1 MSLDAPIN
9 NIQQS
14 NQNVGLTN
22 SFLDFKVI
30 EKSPSLL
37 QATIIVSANVVDI
50 LYQEA
55 VLNQQQH
62 IQTQGFQRGNVP
74 LSYIQENFKTQ
85 LISHLKEFIFKYCVI
100 NFLYKKIYEQKIVTA
115 DEPRLINITLEPKKD
130 AQFNFEWTQIDPIT
144 IHEWKYF
151 PFKAPKRKNYK
162 DLDRQVETFI
172 KEERNYLKN
181 WQDKG
186 LAIGDWVNFTITL
199 ANKDNTIL
207 LADLKQN
214 FWFKLDN
221 EEIEGPLRKL
231 FLGKKKGDLF
241 YTTNIGFQ
249 EYFSDQ
255 LPIPYNF
262 YVEIIDIIPHY
273 YFCLEQFKYHF
284 RIKTNKD
291 MHKKLIEV
299 CSYRNDISQ
308 RLAMVE
314 ESLKLLLYKH
324 PIIAPKQLVSRQQN
338 IILRTVRENPDYNV
352 YRKQKDFQKQ
362 VQRLAEKQIK
372 EIIFL
377 DQLAYHENIDAT
389 DEDIKNYLNLTKRQR
404 MKEFIYYKLPHFKHD
419 GNTVPIPTQELK
431 QICLRD
437 KTLNYIIYHLTKK

>member
-172 KEERNYLKN
+172 KEERSYLKN

-199 ANKDNTIL
+199 ANK
-207 LADLKQN
+207 
-214 FWFKLDN
+214 
-221 EEIEGPLRKL
+221 
-231 FLGKKKGDLF
+231 
-241 YTTNIGFQ
+241 
-249 EYFSDQ
+249 
-255 LPIPYNF
+255 
-262 YVEIIDIIPHY
+262 
-273 YFCLEQFKYHF
+273 
-284 RIKTNKD
+284 
-291 MHKKLIEV
+291 
-299 CSYRNDISQ
+299 
-308 RLAMVE
+308 
-314 ESLKLLLYKH
+314 
-324 PIIAPKQLVSRQQN
+324 
-338 IILRTVRENPDYNV
+338 
-352 YRKQKDFQKQ
+352 
-362 VQRLAEKQIK
+362 
-372 EIIFL
+372 
-377 DQLAYHENIDAT
+377 
-389 DEDIKNYLNLTKRQR
+389 
-404 MKEFIYYKLPHFKHD
+404 
-419 GNTVPIPTQELK
+419 
-431 QICLRD
+431 
-437 KTLNYIIYHLTKK
+437 